1 MQTSALY
8 ANIRHSKP
16 FSLPITCFPTE
27 RANPTERATL
37 QHHAYHRTNTEMP
50 RQRKAQPAYNEGTLL
65 LAIQAAN
72 EESLDSKRQIC
83 RSFTVPRRTLD
94 RRRDGTL
101 SRHDCEP
108 NSKKLSKLEEEAIV
122 ARILELDTRGI
133 GATRTMV
140 EEMANDL
147 LAARSKG
154 PVGKH

>member
-1 MQTSALY
+1 
-8 ANIRHSKP
+8 
-16 FSLPITCFPTE
+16 
-27 RANPTERATL
+27 
-37 QHHAYHRTNTEMP
+37 MP

-72 EESLDSKRQIC
+72 KESPDRKRQIC
-83 RSFTVPRRTLD
+83 RSFTVPQRTLD

-108 NSKKLSKLEEEAIV
+108 NLKKLSKLEEEAIV
-122 ARILELDTRGI
+122 ARILKLDTQGI
-133 GATRTMV
+133 GATRTIV